1 MAFCKPFVKENETS
15 STFLIF
21 SEVCKSETI
30 TYADMIKN
38 LDLSSHGQKDLSKF
52 VIAHLIITCW
62 RNKSDPHK
70 EQIQDKT

>member
-21 SEVCKSETI
+21 SEVCKSKTI

-38 LDLSSHGQKDLSKF
+38 LDLSSHGQKNLSN
-52 VIAHLIITCW
+52 LL
-62 RNKSDPHK
+62 
-70 EQIQDKT
+70 